1 MMGELAQSTFRLV
14 RIRLPRTLQ
23 SGVDLHLAIV
33 QRLVVRIGD
42 WLSVFED
49 EGVLAVVGPKP
60 SDLRVRSQDEILH
73 VLGTRGVGPD

>member
-1 MMGELAQSTFRLV
+1 M
-14 RIRLPRTLQ
+14 
-23 SGVDLHLAIV
+23 HLAIV